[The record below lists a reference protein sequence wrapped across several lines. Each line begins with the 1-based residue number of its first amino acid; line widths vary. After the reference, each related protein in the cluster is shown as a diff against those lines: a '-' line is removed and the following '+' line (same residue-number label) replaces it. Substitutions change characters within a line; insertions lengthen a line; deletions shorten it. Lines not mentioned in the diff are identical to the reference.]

1 MKNIF
6 LILVIPAISIF
17 GCTSQ
22 QGKDDSSTIQ
32 NDTLTTKSVPMA
44 ELNDSI
50 VNYIVN
56 AETNIETIDE
66 NRKVILEKI
75 ADYIV
80 EKKKS
85 GSGVNLTFICTHNS
99 RRSHLSQIWATT
111 AAHYFGVADGIATY
125 SGGTEATA
133 FNPRAVAAM
142 ERAGYRIENPGGD
155 NPHYKVYFSDKL
167 EPLDCFSKI
176 FDHEVNPKES
186 FAAVMV
192 CSEAAEDCPYVP
204 GTEMRIP
211 LTYEDPKVA
220 DDTEHETE
228 KYDER
233 NYQIATEMLYV
244 MSQVRAQ
251 L

>member
-1 MKNIF
+1 MKFFFIILFIMALLNI
-6 LILVIPAISIF
+6 

-22 QGKDDSSTIQ
+22 QAKEDSATIQ
-32 NDTLTTKSVPMA
+32 NDTLTTKSAPMA
-44 ELNDSI
+44 ALNDSI
-50 VNYIVN
+50 FNYIIN

-99 RRSHLSQIWATT
+99 RRSHLSQIWATV
-111 AAHYFGVADGIATY
+111 AAHYYGVADGIATY

-133 FNPRAVAAM
+133 FNPRAVAAL
-142 ERAGYRIENPGGD
+142 ERAGFKFVNPVGENPQ
-155 NPHYKVYFSDKL
+155 YEVYFSDQVD
-167 EPLDCFSKI
+167 PLTCFSKI
-176 FDHEVNPKES
+176 YDHEVNPKEN

-233 NYQIATEMLYV
+233 NYQITTEMLYV
-244 MSQVRAQ
+244 MSRVKEKV
-251 L
+251 